1 MLGAITGDVIGSVY
15 EANPIKT
22 TNFPLF
28 TKHSR
33 FTDDTVLTM
42 ATAHAVLRGLNYA
55 SVYRQFGRAY
65 PRAGYGGA
73 FITWL
78 MVDGAPPYNSWG
90 NGSAMRVSP
99 VGFAFKSQEEVLQEA
114 QKSAAVT
121 HNHPEGV
128 KGAQATAL
136 AVYLARSGHSKDRIR
151 QVISDAFGY
160 NLNRILK
167 EIRPNYFFDVSC
179 QGSVPEAIL
188 AFLESEDVESAI
200 RLAIS
205 LGGDSDTLACIAGG
219 VAFAF
224 YKKIPKTIEIEVRSR
239 LPKEFLDLL
248 DEFSNTFMNPYG

>member
-42 ATAHAVLRGLNYA
+42 ATA
-55 SVYRQFGRAY
+55 
-65 PRAGYGGA
+65 
-73 FITWL
+73 
-78 MVDGAPPYNSWG
+78 
-90 NGSAMRVSP
+90 
-99 VGFAFKSQEEVLQEA
+99 
-114 QKSAAVT
+114 
-121 HNHPEGV
+121 
-128 KGAQATAL
+128 L
-136 AVYLARSGHSKDRIR
+136 AVYLARSGHSKDKIR

-167 EIRPNYFFDVSC
+167 EIRPNYLFDVSC